1 MSASN
6 ARPQR
11 LAEQIKRLLVDII
24 RHEVKDPRVGLI
36 TLTHVEVSRDLSHA
50 KIYVLPFDP
59 SKKDPDW
66 LKALASGSAFLRIQ
80 LKKSLM
86 IRHVPELRFVEDES
100 IDKALHLSKL
110 IDAARR
116 ADELNAKAR
125 GDEPAEPEPSES

>member
-1 MSASN
+1 MSAPS

-24 RHEVKDPRVGLI
+24 RHEVKDPRVGLL
-36 TLTHVEVSRDLSHA
+36 TLTHVDVSRDLSHA

-59 SKKDPDW
+59 EKKDPDW
-66 LKALASGSAFLRIQ
+66 LKGLIAASAFLRIQ

-86 IRHVPELRFVEDES
+86 IRHVPELRFIEDES

-110 IDAARR
+110 IDDARR
-116 ADELNAKAR
+116 EDDQNAKAR
-125 GDEPAEPEPSES
+125 GDDPALD